1 MRVPAVQ
8 KEFASHLRARII
20 LQDHRIRTE
29 TDAIQVEEEV
39 IYVDI
44 LCLFVFQTGTSP
56 YTYPAPRC

>member
-1 MRVPAVQ
+1 M
-8 KEFASHLRARII
+8 RARII